1 MQTRKWKLQ
10 LNEQIQCNYFQTPP
24 VAHLAKGTTIKLFPY
39 IYHLKLG
46 LLNPRGKTWAGQM
59 ETRSWSHPGASDFP
73 LTWSLLENWFP
84 GTVFEIW
91 WKVWILIKF
100 QFSYLERYAG
110 LSLRTSSKG
119 QALCICRCVGGL
131 SAGHLDSLA
140 MFNTHFLVSI
150 QVWLMPCHIHLCASK
165 VLYIKL
171 ETSRKLIKWLPDNIL
186 SNTNNSFHWH
196 FCIIRRVGCDLY
208 KRWHDCGVTTAYLP
222 RRWLQRNPFLCKS

>member
-1 MQTRKWKLQ
+1 MSWPDG
-10 LNEQIQCNYFQTPP
+10 NQI
-24 VAHLAKGTTIKLFPY
+24 LATA
-39 IYHLKLG
+39 
-46 LLNPRGKTWAGQM
+46 R
-59 ETRSWSHPGASDFP
+59 HPGASHFP

-84 GTVFEIW
+84 RTVFEIW

-150 QVWLMPCHIHLCASK
+150 QVWLMPCQIHLCASK

-186 SNTNNSFHWH
+186 SNTNNSFYWH

-208 KRWHDCGVTTAYLP
+208 KRWHECEVTTAYLP